1 MSKKPPAKVNPASK
15 GSTPKQAKAK
25 AETEASSE
33 SPAAKIPAGYKP
45 PRLKPGTVERLV
57 EYFNQVMPAPET
69 ELAYTNPYEL
79 IVAVVLSAQCTD
91 VRVNQVTPGLFRAF
105 PTVQDLALA
114 TPEMVFPHIRSVSYP
129 NNKSKHL
136 VALAQRIVSVY
147 NGEVPADPDELET
160 LQGVGR
166 KTANVLSSVLHNA
179 ARIAVDTHVFRVSNR
194 IGLAKAKNVRQT
206 EEQLMRQLP
215 GNELPRFH
223 HWLILHGRYTCK
235 ARTPLC
241 AQCGLTDVCNW
252 YVLSAKTKLKTLTKG
267 KAADQTVKR
276 KSTNPTKA
284 QPKRAPKV

>member
-1 MSKKPPAKVNPASK
+1 MHKNPPAQATPAAKTSTRTAKQAKPKAEPASK
-15 GSTPKQAKAK
+15 TA
-25 AETEASSE
+25 TV
-33 SPAAKIPAGYKP
+33 PATYKP

-69 ELAYTNPYEL
+69 ELAYANPYEL

-114 TPEMVFPHIRSVSYP
+114 TPETVFPHIRSVSYP

-215 GNELPRFH
+215 ANELPRFH

-241 AQCGLTDVCNW
+241 SQCGLTDVCNW
-252 YVLSAKTKLKTLTKG
+252 YAHSAKALTKG
-267 KAADQTVKR
+267 KTADQTVKR
-276 KSTNPTKA
+276 KKPAPAKTQA
-284 QPKRAPKV
+284 KRAPKA